1 VKVRGI
7 NILTHKVIVTRRFGA
22 EAWARFYDDIAN
34 AHRCYRSF
42 ITPDSLIPLH
52 DFLAFH
58 DELMRRFHK
67 DNDAARF
74 ELGREVSRWA
84 LNEGPF
90 RAFKEKR
97 DLADLVASLPKFH
110 RMYFTDT
117 TTRSEAALVGE
128 AVEFKVFDLP
138 KWHPYF
144 EHSIVGFI
152 AEVLEMFCANPI
164 RVARLRGGSGRDYA
178 YLLRASSPDP
188 GEEAPHAPAKS
199 RLGPVALSA
208 HRLASREM
216 DVLLLLAHGKTN
228 EEIGAALGISPKT
241 AQHSVARAY
250 RKIGVSDRVDAA
262 LWLAERGLVGR

>member
-7 NILTHKVIVTRRFGA
+7 TVLTHKVLVTRRFGA
-22 EAWARFYDDIAN
+22 EAWARFYDDIAT
-34 AHRCYRSF
+34 AHRCFRSF
-42 ITPDSLIPLH
+42 VTPDSLIPLPA
-52 DFLAFH
+52 FLAFH
-58 DELMRRFHK
+58 DEIICRFHK
-67 DNDAARF
+67 DTHAARF
-74 ELGREVSRWA
+74 ELGRDVSRWA

-90 RAFKEKR
+90 RAFKEKP
-97 DLADLVASLPKFH
+97 DLADLVASIPKFH
-110 RMYFTDT
+110 RMYFADT
-117 TTRSEAALVGE
+117 STRSEAALVGD

-144 EHSIVGFI
+144 EHSIVGYL

-178 YLLRASSPDP
+178 YLLRATRPDP
-188 GEEAPHAPAKS
+188 AEEAPQAPAPS
-199 RLGPVALSA
+199 RLGPVALSE

-241 AQHSVARAY
+241 AQHTVARAY
-250 RKIGVSDRVDAA
+250 RKIGVSGRVGAA

>member
-1 VKVRGI
+1 MKVRGI

-67 DNDAARF
+67 DSDAARF
-74 ELGREVSRWA
+74 EVGREVSRLA

-138 KWHPYF
+138 KWHPFF
-144 EHSIVGFI
+144 EHSIVGYV

-178 YLLRASSPDP
+178 YLLRASPPDA
-188 GEEAPHAPAKS
+188 GEEAPQTPAKS
-199 RLGPVALSA
+199 RLGPAALSA

-250 RKIGVSDRVDAA
+250 RKIGVSGRVDAA

>member
-7 NILTHKVIVTRRFGA
+7 TVLTHKVIVTRRFGA
-22 EAWARFYDDIAN
+22 EAWARFYDDVAS
-34 AHRCYRSF
+34 AHRCFRSF
-42 ITPDSLIPLH
+42 ITPDSLIPLSA
-52 DFLAFH
+52 FLAFH
-58 DELMRRFHK
+58 DELIRRFHR
-67 DNDAARF
+67 DTNAGRF
-74 ELGREVSRWA
+74 EVGREVCRWA

-90 RAFKEKR
+90 RTFKEKPN
-97 DLADLVASLPKFH
+97 LADLVASLPKLH

-117 TTRSEAALVGE
+117 TTRSEAALVGD

-144 EHSIVGFI
+144 EHSIVGYL

-164 RVARLRGGSGRDYA
+164 RVARLRGGSARDYA
-178 YLLRASSPDP
+178 YLLCASRPDP
-188 GEEAPHAPAKS
+188 AEEAPLAPAPS
-199 RLGPVALSA
+199 RLGPVALSE
-208 HRLASREM
+208 HRLARREM

-250 RKIGVSDRVDAA
+250 RKIGVSGRVGAA